1 MQDLIT
7 GKNILLICYPFFG
20 YDEAIK
26 EELYNLGA
34 NHVFLKKA
42 EYFPSSPRD
51 EQFLAPW
58 YKAPL
63 YYIKA
68 PNARTKWTE
77 QLKREI
83 EGMRFN
89 VLLVIENT
97 CFKKSF
103 IKYLREKNPE
113 IKTIWFLW
121 DTFKTQQRWHRDYI
135 PLFDKVYSFDRD
147 DAKKYNLKYFPDFY
161 VESNGEEQIK
171 YDICF
176 IGTAHENDT
185 PFRIAQLATIKEQCD
200 GLGLKSFF
208 HLKYDEPKTHH
219 PIKKILKRYRN
230 SQYSQD
236 VNRYRHLNFMQSD
249 TLSLHS
255 VNQVMHN
262 SSIILDLNYTNR
274 QGLTIN
280 AITAIASGKKL
291 ITTNERIKEEEF
303 YNPNNI
309 LVIDSQYPLI
319 SEEFICSEYIPI
331 NMQQLR
337 LDNWLK
343 HIINS

>member
-1 MQDLIT
+1 MDSIL

-20 YDEAIK
+20 YDKAIK
-26 EELYNLGA
+26 EELYRLGA
-34 NHVFLKKA
+34 NLVFLKKA

-51 EQFLAPW
+51 EQFLDPW

-103 IKYLREKNPE
+103 IKYLREKNPG

-147 DAKKYNLKYFPDFY
+147 DAKKYNLEYYPDFY
-161 VESNGEEQIK
+161 IEPNGSYANI
-171 YDICF
+171 YDIAF
-176 IGTAHENDT
+176 VGSANYTSTAY
-185 PFRIAQLATIKEQCD
+185 RIELLSKIKKQCD
-200 GLGLKSFF
+200 TYGLKCFF
-208 HLKYDEPKTHH
+208 HLKYSQPETFH
-219 PIKKILKRYRN
+219 PIKKILKKYRQN
-230 SQYSQD
+230 VYAQMVQKHINEGYMHSE
-236 VNRYRHLNFMQSD
+236 
-249 TLSLHS
+249 SLALEKYNAIMRDS
-255 VNQVMHN
+255 R
-262 SSIILDLNYTNR
+262 IILDMNHKER
-274 QGLTIN
+274 QGMTIN
-280 AITAIASGKKL
+280 AVSALVSGKKL
-291 ITTNERIKEEEF
+291 ITTNKRIKEEKF
-303 YNPNNI
+303 YHPNNI
-309 LVIDSQYPLI
+309 LVIEEENPIIPADFI
-319 SEEFICSEYIPI
+319 SSPTCQID
-331 NMQQLR
+331 MQHLK
-337 LDNWLK
+337 LNNWLK

>member
-1 MQDLIT
+1 MDFIT

-26 EELYNLGA
+26 EELYRIGA
-34 NHVFLKKA
+34 KCVFLKNA

-51 EQFLAPW
+51 YMPHDSWHRL
-58 YKAPL
+58 PL
-63 YYIKA
+63 YYFKN
-68 PNARTKWTE
+68 PNARTNWTE
-77 QLKREI
+77 QLKRETESI
-83 EGMRFN
+83 NFD

-103 IKYLREKNPE
+103 IKHLKEKNPN

-121 DTFKTQQRWHRDYI
+121 DTFYSQQKWHRDYI

-147 DAKKYNLKYFPDFY
+147 DAATYNLEYFPDFY
-161 VESNGEEQIK
+161 VESEGKAQQR

-176 IGTAHENDT
+176 IGTAHEGDT
-185 PFRIAQLATIKEQCD
+185 PLRVMQLAKIKEQCD
-200 GLGLKSFF
+200 QLGLKSFF
-208 HLKYDEPKTHH
+208 HLKYDEPQKYH
-219 PIKKILKRYRN
+219 PIKKIFKRYRN

-236 VNRYRHLNFMQSD
+236 VNKYRHLDFMRHDSIRLQ
-249 TLSLHS
+249 T
-255 VNQVMHN
+255 VNEIMRD
-262 SSIILDLNYTNR
+262 SSIILDLNYVGR

-280 AITAIASGKKL
+280 AITAIVAGKKL
-291 ITTNERIKEEEF
+291 ITTNSRIFDEDF

-309 LVIDSQYPLI
+309 LIVDEKNPSI
-319 SEEFICSEYIPI
+319 SKAFINSEYIPI
-331 NMQQLR
+331 DMQHLR